1 MCQSALKAISAVV
14 LAVLLMV
21 TSGCTSGA
29 SARGSRSEVSPVTS
43 SKPSG
48 ELQEVAPPGAV
59 QQLRERLNDRAP
71 QIDVLAPANDS
82 SLPAGPWTLKL
93 NVQDW
98 PLYEDEKNGLG
109 PHLVVQL
116 DDQPPLR
123 ISSNTEAQA
132 IAMPELS
139 PGSHRLT
146 VFAARPWGEVVKAP
160 GASQQ
165 LRLHRVARNPSQLP
179 SSGSPQLI
187 AASPSDLQHSEPVLI
202 DWLLIDAP
210 LQHLRDDDA
219 RWRLRVSVNGDS
231 FLVDRQT
238 PLWLKGLKRGSNAVQ
253 LELLDGRGDPLNP
266 PFNSVVR
273 EVVIDTSPK
282 PSWQQASLSAEA
294 LAALS
299 GTPTPEPEASGAV
312 VVEKAAVPQPAPP
325 EPAEPQATEIEP
337 PAVAPETPAEPV
349 SEAQPEVAKTE
360 PSPEKPE
367 EPQPA
372 AETRTPSPASKGE
385 AEPTPATSPKLTP
398 APSPVPAPEPDPSA
412 APAPAATASTEPR
425 TAPSSRLGGS
435 ARDLVSSDGSL
446 IEAQPKGPFGGLKA
460 KLGE

>member
-1 MCQSALKAISAVV
+1 MRQSALKAISAVV
-14 LAVLLMV
+14 LSVLLMV
-21 TSGCTSGA
+21 ASGCTSGT
-29 SARGSRSEVSPVTS
+29 SARGSRSEPSPVTS

-48 ELQEVAPPGAV
+48 QLQEVAPPGAV
-59 QQLRERLNDRAP
+59 QQVRERLNDLAP
-71 QIDVLAPANDS
+71 QIEVLSPANDS
-82 SLPAGPWTLKL
+82 TLPAGPWTLKL
-93 NVQDW
+93 KVQDW
-98 PLYEDEKNGLG
+98 PLYEDETNGLG

-116 DDQPPLR
+116 DDQPPRR
-123 ISSNTEAQA
+123 ISSAAEAQGLS
-132 IAMPELS
+132 MPELS

-179 SSGSPQLI
+179 ASGSPQLI
-187 AASPSDLQHSEPVLI
+187 AASPSDLQHNEPVLI

-273 EVVIDTSPK
+273 EVVIDSSPR
-282 PSWQQASLSAEA
+282 PSWQQATLSAQG

-299 GTPTPEPEASGAV
+299 GSPEPEPVEPPAAEIQTKEPEAAPPQAAPPEAS
-312 VVEKAAVPQPAPP
+312 EPERPEPQPAPLEKTRPDPTEPPMAAEATPAPADPEP
-325 EPAEPQATEIEP
+325 EPAPAEP
-337 PAVAPETPAEPV
+337 PSAPEEEPTPPAPTAVAP
-349 SEAQPEVAKTE
+349 
-360 PSPEKPE
+360 
-367 EPQPA
+367 
-372 AETRTPSPASKGE
+372 
-385 AEPTPATSPKLTP
+385 TP
-398 APSPVPAPEPDPSA
+398 APVA
-412 APAPAATASTEPR
+412 AER

-446 IEAQPKGPFGGLKA
+446 IEAQPKGPLAGLKA
-460 KLGE
+460 KLGG

>member
-1 MCQSALKAISAVV
+1 MRQSALKAISAVV
-14 LAVLLMV
+14 LSVLLMV
-21 TSGCTSGA
+21 ASGCTSGT
-29 SARGSRSEVSPVTS
+29 SARGSSSEPSPVTS

-48 ELQEVAPPGAV
+48 QLQEVAPPGAV
-59 QQLRERLNDRAP
+59 QQVRERLNDLAP
-71 QIDVLAPANDS
+71 QIEVLSPANDS
-82 SLPAGPWTLKL
+82 TLPAGPWTLKL
-93 NVQDW
+93 KVQDW
-98 PLYEDEKNGLG
+98 PLYDDETNGLG

-116 DDQPPLR
+116 DDQPPRR
-123 ISSNTEAQA
+123 IGSAAEAQGLS
-132 IAMPELS
+132 MPELS

-179 SSGSPQLI
+179 ASGSPQLI
-187 AASPSDLQHSEPVLI
+187 AASPSDLQHNEPVLI

-273 EVVIDTSPK
+273 EVVIDSSPR
-282 PSWQQASLSAEA
+282 PSWQQASLSAQG

-299 GTPTPEPEASGAV
+299 GSPEPEPVEPPAAEIQTKGPEAAPPQAAPPEAS
-312 VVEKAAVPQPAPP
+312 EPERPEPQPAPLEETRPDPTELPMAAEATPAPADPEP
-325 EPAEPQATEIEP
+325 EPAPAEP
-337 PAVAPETPAEPV
+337 PSAPEEEPTPPAPTAVAP
-349 SEAQPEVAKTE
+349 
-360 PSPEKPE
+360 
-367 EPQPA
+367 
-372 AETRTPSPASKGE
+372 
-385 AEPTPATSPKLTP
+385 TP
-398 APSPVPAPEPDPSA
+398 APVTTVPAE
-412 APAPAATASTEPR
+412 R

-446 IEAQPKGPFGGLKA
+446 IEAQPKGPLAGLKA
-460 KLGE
+460 KLGG

>member
-1 MCQSALKAISAVV
+1 MRQSALKAISAVV
-14 LAVLLMV
+14 LSVLLMV
-21 TSGCTSGA
+21 ASGCTSGT
-29 SARGSRSEVSPVTS
+29 SARGSRSEPSPVTS

-48 ELQEVAPPGAV
+48 QLQEVAPPGAV
-59 QQLRERLNDRAP
+59 QQVRERLNDLAP
-71 QIDVLAPANDS
+71 QIEVLSPANDS
-82 SLPAGPWTLKL
+82 TLPAGPWTLKL
-93 NVQDW
+93 KVQDW
-98 PLYEDEKNGLG
+98 PLYEDETNGLG

-116 DDQPPLR
+116 DDQPPRR
-123 ISSNTEAQA
+123 ISSAAEAQGLS
-132 IAMPELS
+132 MPELS

-179 SSGSPQLI
+179 ASGSPQLI
-187 AASPSDLQHSEPVLI
+187 AASPSDLQHNEPVLI

-273 EVVIDTSPK
+273 EVVIDSSPR
-282 PSWQQASLSAEA
+282 PSWQQASLSAQG

-299 GTPTPEPEASGAV
+299 GSPEPEPLEPPAAEIQTKGPEAAPPQAAPPEAS
-312 VVEKAAVPQPAPP
+312 EPERPEPQPAPLEETRPDPTELPMAAEATPAPADPEP
-325 EPAEPQATEIEP
+325 EPA
-337 PAVAPETPAEPV
+337 PAEPRP
-349 SEAQPEVAKTE
+349 APEQAPAPPAPTPVA
-360 PSPEKPE
+360 
-367 EPQPA
+367 
-372 AETRTPSPASKGE
+372 
-385 AEPTPATSPKLTP
+385 PTPAPVTT
-398 APSPVPAPEPDPSA
+398 VPAE
-412 APAPAATASTEPR
+412 R

-446 IEAQPKGPFGGLKA
+446 IEAQPKGPLAGLKA
-460 KLGE
+460 KLGG

>member
-1 MCQSALKAISAVV
+1 MRQSALKAISAVV
-14 LAVLLMV
+14 LSVLLMV
-21 TSGCTSGA
+21 ASGCTSGT
-29 SARGSRSEVSPVTS
+29 SARGSRSEPSPVTS

-48 ELQEVAPPGAV
+48 QLQEVAPPGAV
-59 QQLRERLNDRAP
+59 QQVRERLNDLAP
-71 QIDVLAPANDS
+71 QIEVLSPANDS
-82 SLPAGPWTLKL
+82 TLPAGPWTLKL
-93 NVQDW
+93 KVQDW
-98 PLYEDEKNGLG
+98 PLYEDETNGLG

-116 DDQPPLR
+116 DDQPPRR
-123 ISSNTEAQA
+123 ISSEAEAQGLS
-132 IAMPELS
+132 MPELS

-179 SSGSPQLI
+179 ASGSPQLI
-187 AASPSDLQHSEPVLI
+187 AASPSDLQHNEPVLI

-273 EVVIDTSPK
+273 EVVIDSSLR
-282 PSWQQASLSAEA
+282 PSWQQATLSAQA

-299 GTPTPEPEASGAV
+299 GTPEPEPVTPPAAEIQTKEPETAQPEAVQPEAAPTEAS
-312 VVEKAAVPQPAPP
+312 EPERPKPQPAPLEETRPDPTELPMAAEATPAPADPEP
-325 EPAEPQATEIEP
+325 EPAPAEP
-337 PAVAPETPAEPV
+337 PSAPEEEPTPPAPTAVAP
-349 SEAQPEVAKTE
+349 
-360 PSPEKPE
+360 
-367 EPQPA
+367 
-372 AETRTPSPASKGE
+372 
-385 AEPTPATSPKLTP
+385 TP
-398 APSPVPAPEPDPSA
+398 APVTTVPAE
-412 APAPAATASTEPR
+412 R

-446 IEAQPKGPFGGLKA
+446 IEAQPKGPLAGLKA
-460 KLGE
+460 KLGG

>member
-1 MCQSALKAISAVV
+1 MRQSALKAISAVV
-14 LAVLLMV
+14 LSVLLMV
-21 TSGCTSGA
+21 ASGCTSGT
-29 SARGSRSEVSPVTS
+29 SARGSRSEPSPVTS

-48 ELQEVAPPGAV
+48 QLQEVAPPGAV
-59 QQLRERLNDRAP
+59 QQVRERLNDLAP
-71 QIDVLAPANDS
+71 QIEVLSPANDS
-82 SLPAGPWTLKL
+82 TLPAGPWTLKL
-93 NVQDW
+93 KVQDW
-98 PLYEDEKNGLG
+98 PLYDDETNGLG

-116 DDQPPLR
+116 DDQPPRR
-123 ISSNTEAQA
+123 ISSAAEAQGLS
-132 IAMPELS
+132 MPELS

-165 LRLHRVARNPSQLP
+165 LRLHRVARNASQLP
-179 SSGSPQLI
+179 ATGSPQLI

-273 EVVIDTSPK
+273 EVVIDSSPR
-282 PSWQQASLSAEA
+282 PSWQQATLSAQA

-299 GTPTPEPEASGAV
+299 GTPEPEPVTPPAAEIQTKEPETAQPEAVQPEAAPTEAS
-312 VVEKAAVPQPAPP
+312 EPERPKPQPAPLEETRPDPTELPMAAEATPAPADPEP
-325 EPAEPQATEIEP
+325 EPAPAEP
-337 PAVAPETPAEPV
+337 PSGPEQAPAPPAPTAVAP
-349 SEAQPEVAKTE
+349 
-360 PSPEKPE
+360 
-367 EPQPA
+367 
-372 AETRTPSPASKGE
+372 
-385 AEPTPATSPKLTP
+385 TP
-398 APSPVPAPEPDPSA
+398 APVTPVPAE
-412 APAPAATASTEPR
+412 R

-446 IEAQPKGPFGGLKA
+446 IEAQPKGPLAGLKA
-460 KLGE
+460 KLGG

>member
-1 MCQSALKAISAVV
+1 MRQSALKALSALV
-14 LAVLLMV
+14 LSVLLMV
-21 TSGCTSGA
+21 ASGCTSGT
-29 SARGSRSEVSPVTS
+29 SARGSSSEPSPVTS
-43 SKPSG
+43 SKPG
-48 ELQEVAPPGAV
+48 GQLQEVAPPGAV
-59 QQLRERLNDRAP
+59 QQVRERLNDRAP
-71 QIDVLAPANDS
+71 QIEVLSPANDS
-82 SLPAGPWTLKL
+82 TLPAGPWTLKL
-93 NVQDW
+93 KVQDW
-98 PLYEDEKNGLG
+98 PLYEDETNGLG

-116 DDQPPLR
+116 DDQPPRR
-123 ISSNTEAQA
+123 ISSAAEAQGLS
-132 IAMPELS
+132 MPELS

-165 LRLHRVARNPSQLP
+165 LRLHRVARNASQLP
-179 SSGSPQLI
+179 ATGSPQLI

-273 EVVIDTSPK
+273 EVVIDSSPR
-282 PSWQQASLSAEA
+282 PSWQQATLSAPA

-299 GTPTPEPEASGAV
+299 GSPEPEPLEPPAAEIQTKEPEAAPPQAAPPEAS
-312 VVEKAAVPQPAPP
+312 EPERPKPQPAPLEETRPDPTELPMAAEATPAPADPEP
-325 EPAEPQATEIEP
+325 EPAPAEP
-337 PAVAPETPAEPV
+337 PSAPEEEPTPPAPTAVAP
-349 SEAQPEVAKTE
+349 
-360 PSPEKPE
+360 
-367 EPQPA
+367 
-372 AETRTPSPASKGE
+372 
-385 AEPTPATSPKLTP
+385 TP
-398 APSPVPAPEPDPSA
+398 APVTTVPAE
-412 APAPAATASTEPR
+412 R

-446 IEAQPKGPFGGLKA
+446 IEAQPKGPLAGLKA
-460 KLGE
+460 KLGG

>member
-1 MCQSALKAISAVV
+1 MRQSALKAISAVV
-14 LAVLLMV
+14 LSVLLMV
-21 TSGCTSGA
+21 ASGCTSGT
-29 SARGSRSEVSPVTS
+29 SARGSRSEPSPVTS

-48 ELQEVAPPGAV
+48 QLQEVAPPGAV
-59 QQLRERLNDRAP
+59 QQVRERLNDLAP
-71 QIDVLAPANDS
+71 QIEVLSPANDS
-82 SLPAGPWTLKL
+82 TLPAGPWTLKL
-93 NVQDW
+93 KVQDW
-98 PLYEDEKNGLG
+98 PLYDDETNGLG

-116 DDQPPLR
+116 DDQPPRR
-123 ISSNTEAQA
+123 ISSAAEAQGLS
-132 IAMPELS
+132 MPELS

-179 SSGSPQLI
+179 ASGSPQLI
-187 AASPSDLQHSEPVLI
+187 AASPSDLQHNEPVLI

-273 EVVIDTSPK
+273 EVVIDSSPR
-282 PSWQQASLSAEA
+282 PSWQQSSLSAQG

-299 GTPTPEPEASGAV
+299 GSPEPEPVEPPAADIQAKEPETAQPETAQPEAAPTEAS
-312 VVEKAAVPQPAPP
+312 EPERPKPQPAPLEETRPDPTELPMAAEATPAPADPEP
-325 EPAEPQATEIEP
+325 EPA
-337 PAVAPETPAEPV
+337 PAEPRP
-349 SEAQPEVAKTE
+349 APEQAPAPPAPTPVA
-360 PSPEKPE
+360 
-367 EPQPA
+367 
-372 AETRTPSPASKGE
+372 
-385 AEPTPATSPKLTP
+385 PTPAPVTT
-398 APSPVPAPEPDPSA
+398 VPAE
-412 APAPAATASTEPR
+412 R

-446 IEAQPKGPFGGLKA
+446 IEAQPKGPLAGLKA
-460 KLGE
+460 KLGG

>member
-1 MCQSALKAISAVV
+1 MRQSALKAISAVV
-14 LAVLLMV
+14 LSVLLMV
-21 TSGCTSGA
+21 ASGCTSGT
-29 SARGSRSEVSPVTS
+29 SARGSRSEPSPVTS

-48 ELQEVAPPGAV
+48 QLQEVAPPGAV
-59 QQLRERLNDRAP
+59 QQVRERLNDLAP
-71 QIDVLAPANDS
+71 QIEVLSPANDS
-82 SLPAGPWTLKL
+82 TLPAGPWTLKL
-93 NVQDW
+93 KVQDW
-98 PLYEDEKNGLG
+98 PLYDDETNGLG

-116 DDQPPLR
+116 DDQPPRR
-123 ISSNTEAQA
+123 ISSAAEAQGLS
-132 IAMPELS
+132 MPELS

-179 SSGSPQLI
+179 ASGSPQLI
-187 AASPSDLQHSEPVLI
+187 AASPSDLQHNEPVLI

-273 EVVIDTSPK
+273 EVVIDSSPR
-282 PSWQQASLSAEA
+282 PSWQQASLSAQG

-299 GTPTPEPEASGAV
+299 GSPEPEPVEPPAAEIQTKEPEAAPPQAAPPEAS
-312 VVEKAAVPQPAPP
+312 EPERPEPQPAPLEETRPDPTEPPMAAEETPAPADPEP
-325 EPAEPQATEIEP
+325 EPA
-337 PAVAPETPAEPV
+337 PAEPRP
-349 SEAQPEVAKTE
+349 APEQAPAPPAPTPVA
-360 PSPEKPE
+360 
-367 EPQPA
+367 
-372 AETRTPSPASKGE
+372 
-385 AEPTPATSPKLTP
+385 PTPAPVTT
-398 APSPVPAPEPDPSA
+398 VPAE
-412 APAPAATASTEPR
+412 R

-446 IEAQPKGPFGGLKA
+446 IEAQPKGPLAGLKA
-460 KLGE
+460 KLGG

>member
-1 MCQSALKAISAVV
+1 MRQSALKAISAVV
-14 LAVLLMV
+14 LSVLLMV
-21 TSGCTSGA
+21 ASGCTSGT
-29 SARGSRSEVSPVTS
+29 SARGSRSEPSPVTS
-43 SKPSG
+43 SRPSG
-48 ELQEVAPPGAV
+48 QLQEVAPPGAV
-59 QQLRERLNDRAP
+59 QQVRERLNDLAP
-71 QIDVLAPANDS
+71 QIEVLSPANDS
-82 SLPAGPWTLKL
+82 TLPAGPWTLKL
-93 NVQDW
+93 KVQDW
-98 PLYEDEKNGLG
+98 PLYEDETNGLG

-116 DDQPPLR
+116 DDQPPRR
-123 ISSNTEAQA
+123 ISSAAEAQGLS
-132 IAMPELS
+132 MPELS

-179 SSGSPQLI
+179 ASGSPQLI
-187 AASPSDLQHSEPVLI
+187 AASPSDLQHNEPVLI

-273 EVVIDTSPK
+273 EVVIDSSPR
-282 PSWQQASLSAEA
+282 PSWQQASLSAQG

-299 GTPTPEPEASGAV
+299 GSPEPEPVEPPAAEIQTKEPETAQPEAVQPEAAPTEAS
-312 VVEKAAVPQPAPP
+312 EPERPKPQPAPLEETRPDPTELPMAAEATPAPADPEP
-325 EPAEPQATEIEP
+325 EPAPVEP
-337 PAVAPETPAEPV
+337 PPAPEQVPAP
-349 SEAQPEVAKTE
+349 
-360 PSPEKPE
+360 
-367 EPQPA
+367 PA
-372 AETRTPSPASKGE
+372 
-385 AEPTPATSPKLTP
+385 PTPARVTT
-398 APSPVPAPEPDPSA
+398 VPAE
-412 APAPAATASTEPR
+412 R

-446 IEAQPKGPFGGLKA
+446 IEAQPKGPLAGLKA
-460 KLGE
+460 KLGG

>member
-1 MCQSALKAISAVV
+1 MRQSALKAISAVV
-14 LAVLLMV
+14 LSVLLMV
-21 TSGCTSGA
+21 ASGCTSGT
-29 SARGSRSEVSPVTS
+29 SARGSRSEPSPVTS

-48 ELQEVAPPGAV
+48 QLQEVAPPGAV
-59 QQLRERLNDRAP
+59 QQVRERLNDLAP
-71 QIDVLAPANDS
+71 QIEVLSPANDS
-82 SLPAGPWTLKL
+82 TLPAGPWTLKL
-93 NVQDW
+93 KVQDW
-98 PLYEDEKNGLG
+98 PLYEDETNGLG

-116 DDQPPLR
+116 DDQPPRR
-123 ISSNTEAQA
+123 ISSAAEAQGLS
-132 IAMPELS
+132 MPELS

-179 SSGSPQLI
+179 ASGSPQLI
-187 AASPSDLQHSEPVLI
+187 AASPSDLQHNEPVLI

-273 EVVIDTSPK
+273 EVVIDSSPR
-282 PSWQQASLSAEA
+282 PSWQQASLSAQA

-299 GTPTPEPEASGAV
+299 GSPEPEPVEPPAAEIQTKGPEAAPPQAAPPEASEPERPEPQTAPLTEARPDSTELPMAAEETPAPADPEPEPAP
-312 VVEKAAVPQPAPP
+312 VEPPPAPEQVPAPP
-325 EPAEPQATEIEP
+325 A
-337 PAVAPETPAEPV
+337 
-349 SEAQPEVAKTE
+349 
-360 PSPEKPE
+360 
-367 EPQPA
+367 
-372 AETRTPSPASKGE
+372 
-385 AEPTPATSPKLTP
+385 PTPAPVTT
-398 APSPVPAPEPDPSA
+398 VPAE
-412 APAPAATASTEPR
+412 R

-446 IEAQPKGPFGGLKA
+446 IEAQPKGPLAGLKA
-460 KLGE
+460 KLGG

>member
-1 MCQSALKAISAVV
+1 MRQSALKAISAVV
-14 LAVLLMV
+14 LSVLLMV
-21 TSGCTSGA
+21 ASGCTSGT
-29 SARGSRSEVSPVTS
+29 SARGSRSEPSPVTS

-48 ELQEVAPPGAV
+48 QLQEVAPPGAV
-59 QQLRERLNDRAP
+59 QQVRERLNDLAP
-71 QIDVLAPANDS
+71 QIEVLSPANDS
-82 SLPAGPWTLKL
+82 TLPAGPWTLKL
-93 NVQDW
+93 KVQDW
-98 PLYEDEKNGLG
+98 PLYEDETNGLG

-116 DDQPPLR
+116 DDQPPRR
-123 ISSNTEAQA
+123 ISSAAEAQGLS
-132 IAMPELS
+132 MPELS

-179 SSGSPQLI
+179 ASGSPQLI
-187 AASPSDLQHSEPVLI
+187 AASPSDLQHNEPVLI

-273 EVVIDTSPK
+273 EVVIDSSPR
-282 PSWQQASLSAEA
+282 PSWQQASLSAQA

-299 GTPTPEPEASGAV
+299 GSPEPEPVEPPAAEIQTKEPEAAPPQAAPPEAS
-312 VVEKAAVPQPAPP
+312 EPERPEPQPAPLEEARPDPTEPPMAAEATPAPIDPEP
-325 EPAEPQATEIEP
+325 EPAPAEP
-337 PAVAPETPAEPV
+337 PSGPEQAPAPPAPTAVAP
-349 SEAQPEVAKTE
+349 
-360 PSPEKPE
+360 
-367 EPQPA
+367 
-372 AETRTPSPASKGE
+372 
-385 AEPTPATSPKLTP
+385 TP
-398 APSPVPAPEPDPSA
+398 APVTPVPAE
-412 APAPAATASTEPR
+412 R

-446 IEAQPKGPFGGLKA
+446 IEAQPKGPLAGLKA
-460 KLGE
+460 KLGG

>member
-1 MCQSALKAISAVV
+1 MLS
-14 LAVLLMV
+14 
-21 TSGCTSGA
+21 
-29 SARGSRSEVSPVTS
+29 
-43 SKPSG
+43 
-48 ELQEVAPPGAV
+48 
-59 QQLRERLNDRAP
+59 
-71 QIDVLAPANDS
+71 PANDS
-82 SLPAGPWTLKL
+82 TLPAGPWTLKL
-93 NVQDW
+93 KVQDW
-98 PLYEDEKNGLG
+98 PLYEDETNGLG

-116 DDQPPLR
+116 DDQPPRR
-123 ISSNTEAQA
+123 ISSAAEAQGLS
-132 IAMPELS
+132 MPELS

-146 VFAARPWGEVVKAP
+146 VFASRPWGEVVKAP

-165 LRLHRVARNPSQLP
+165 LRLHRVARNASQLP
-179 SSGSPQLI
+179 ATGSPQLI

-273 EVVIDTSPK
+273 EVVIDSSPR
-282 PSWQQASLSAEA
+282 PSWQQASLSAQA

-299 GTPTPEPEASGAV
+299 GTPEPEPV
-312 VVEKAAVPQPAPP
+312 TPPAAEIQTKEPETAPPQPAPP
-325 EPAEPQATEIEP
+325 EASEPERPEPQTAPLTEARPDPTELPMAAEATPAPADPEPEPAPAEPPSAPEEEP
-337 PAVAPETPAEPV
+337 TPPAPTAVAP
-349 SEAQPEVAKTE
+349 
-360 PSPEKPE
+360 
-367 EPQPA
+367 
-372 AETRTPSPASKGE
+372 
-385 AEPTPATSPKLTP
+385 TP
-398 APSPVPAPEPDPSA
+398 APVTTVPAE
-412 APAPAATASTEPR
+412 R

-446 IEAQPKGPFGGLKA
+446 IEAQPKGPLAGLKA
-460 KLGE
+460 KLGG

>member
-1 MCQSALKAISAVV
+1 MRQSALKAISAVV
-14 LAVLLMV
+14 LSVLLMV
-21 TSGCTSGA
+21 ASGCTSGT
-29 SARGSRSEVSPVTS
+29 SARGSRSEPSPVTS
-43 SKPSG
+43 SRPSG
-48 ELQEVAPPGAV
+48 QLQEVAPPGAV
-59 QQLRERLNDRAP
+59 QQVRERLNDLAP
-71 QIDVLAPANDS
+71 QIEVLSPANDS
-82 SLPAGPWTLKL
+82 TLPAGPWTLKL
-93 NVQDW
+93 KVQDW
-98 PLYEDEKNGLG
+98 PLYEDETNGLG

-116 DDQPPLR
+116 DDQPPRR
-123 ISSNTEAQA
+123 ISSAAEAQGLS
-132 IAMPELS
+132 MPELS

-179 SSGSPQLI
+179 ASGSPQLI
-187 AASPSDLQHSEPVLI
+187 AASPSDLQHNEPVLI

-273 EVVIDTSPK
+273 EVVIDSSPR
-282 PSWQQASLSAEA
+282 PSWQQASLSSQA

-299 GTPTPEPEASGAV
+299 GSPEPEPVEPPAAEIQTKGPEAAPPQAAPPEASEPERPEPQTAPLTEARPDSTELPMAAEETPAPADPEPEPAP
-312 VVEKAAVPQPAPP
+312 VEPPPAPEQVPAPP
-325 EPAEPQATEIEP
+325 A
-337 PAVAPETPAEPV
+337 
-349 SEAQPEVAKTE
+349 
-360 PSPEKPE
+360 
-367 EPQPA
+367 
-372 AETRTPSPASKGE
+372 
-385 AEPTPATSPKLTP
+385 PTPAPVTT
-398 APSPVPAPEPDPSA
+398 VPAE
-412 APAPAATASTEPR
+412 R

-446 IEAQPKGPFGGLKA
+446 IEAQPKGPLAGLKA
-460 KLGE
+460 KLGG

>member
-1 MCQSALKAISAVV
+1 MRQSALKAISAVV
-14 LAVLLMV
+14 LSVLLMV
-21 TSGCTSGA
+21 ASGCTSGT
-29 SARGSRSEVSPVTS
+29 SARGSSSEPSPVTS

-48 ELQEVAPPGAV
+48 QLQEVAPPGAV
-59 QQLRERLNDRAP
+59 QQVRERLNDLAP
-71 QIDVLAPANDS
+71 QIEVLSPANDS
-82 SLPAGPWTLKL
+82 TLPAGPWTLKL
-93 NVQDW
+93 KVQDW
-98 PLYEDEKNGLG
+98 PLYEDETNGLG

-116 DDQPPLR
+116 DDQPPRR
-123 ISSNTEAQA
+123 ISSAAEAQGLS
-132 IAMPELS
+132 MPELS

-179 SSGSPQLI
+179 ASGSPQLI
-187 AASPSDLQHSEPVLI
+187 AASPSDLQHNEPVLI

-273 EVVIDTSPK
+273 EVVIDSSPR
-282 PSWQQASLSAEA
+282 PSWQQASLSAQA

-299 GTPTPEPEASGAV
+299 GSPEPEPVAPPAAEIQTKKPEAAPPQAAPPEAS
-312 VVEKAAVPQPAPP
+312 EPERPEPQPAPLEEARPDPTELPMAAEATPAPADPEP
-325 EPAEPQATEIEP
+325 EPAPAEP
-337 PAVAPETPAEPV
+337 PSAPEEEPTPPAPTAVAP
-349 SEAQPEVAKTE
+349 
-360 PSPEKPE
+360 
-367 EPQPA
+367 
-372 AETRTPSPASKGE
+372 
-385 AEPTPATSPKLTP
+385 TP
-398 APSPVPAPEPDPSA
+398 APVTTVPAE
-412 APAPAATASTEPR
+412 R

-446 IEAQPKGPFGGLKA
+446 IEAQPKGPLAGLKA
-460 KLGE
+460 KLGG

>member
-1 MCQSALKAISAVV
+1 
-14 LAVLLMV
+14 
-21 TSGCTSGA
+21 
-29 SARGSRSEVSPVTS
+29 
-43 SKPSG
+43 
-48 ELQEVAPPGAV
+48 
-59 QQLRERLNDRAP
+59 LNDLAP
-71 QIDVLAPANDS
+71 QIEVLSPANDS
-82 SLPAGPWTLKL
+82 TLPAGPWTLKL
-93 NVQDW
+93 KVQDW
-98 PLYEDEKNGLG
+98 PLYEDETNGLG

-116 DDQPPLR
+116 DDQPPRR
-123 ISSNTEAQA
+123 ISSAAEAQGLS
-132 IAMPELS
+132 MPELS

-179 SSGSPQLI
+179 ASGSPQLI
-187 AASPSDLQHSEPVLI
+187 AASPSDLQHNEPVLI

-273 EVVIDTSPK
+273 EVVIDSSPR
-282 PSWQQASLSAEA
+282 PSWQQASLSAQG

-299 GTPTPEPEASGAV
+299 GSPEPEPVEPPAAEIQTKGPEAAPPQAAPPEAS
-312 VVEKAAVPQPAPP
+312 EPERPEPQPAPLEKTRPDPTELPMAAEATPAPADPEP
-325 EPAEPQATEIEP
+325 EPA
-337 PAVAPETPAEPV
+337 PAEPRP
-349 SEAQPEVAKTE
+349 APEQAPAPPAPTPVA
-360 PSPEKPE
+360 
-367 EPQPA
+367 
-372 AETRTPSPASKGE
+372 
-385 AEPTPATSPKLTP
+385 PTPAPVT
-398 APSPVPAPEPDPSA
+398 PVPAE
-412 APAPAATASTEPR
+412 R
-425 TAPSSRLGGS
+425 TAPSSRLSGS

-446 IEAQPKGPFGGLKA
+446 IEAQPKGPLAGLKA
-460 KLGE
+460 KLGG

>member
-1 MCQSALKAISAVV
+1 MRQSALKAISAVV
-14 LAVLLMV
+14 LSVLLMV
-21 TSGCTSGA
+21 ASGCTSGT
-29 SARGSRSEVSPVTS
+29 SARGSRSEPSPVTS

-48 ELQEVAPPGAV
+48 QLQEVAPPGAV
-59 QQLRERLNDRAP
+59 QQVRERLNDRAP
-71 QIDVLAPANDS
+71 QIEVLSPANDS
-82 SLPAGPWTLKL
+82 TLPAGPWTLKL
-93 NVQDW
+93 KVQDW
-98 PLYEDEKNGLG
+98 PLYEDETNGLG

-116 DDQPPLR
+116 DDQPPRR
-123 ISSNTEAQA
+123 ISSAAEAQGLS
-132 IAMPELS
+132 MPELS

-179 SSGSPQLI
+179 ASGSPQLI
-187 AASPSDLQHSEPVLI
+187 AASPSDLQHNEPVLI

-273 EVVIDTSPK
+273 EVVIDSSPR
-282 PSWQQASLSAEA
+282 PSWQQASLSAQG

-299 GTPTPEPEASGAV
+299 GSPEPEPVEPPAAEIQTKGPEAAPPQAAPPEAS
-312 VVEKAAVPQPAPP
+312 EPERPEPQPAPLEETRPDPTELPMAAEATPAPADPEP
-325 EPAEPQATEIEP
+325 EPAPAEP
-337 PAVAPETPAEPV
+337 PSAPEEEPTPPAPTAVAP
-349 SEAQPEVAKTE
+349 
-360 PSPEKPE
+360 
-367 EPQPA
+367 
-372 AETRTPSPASKGE
+372 
-385 AEPTPATSPKLTP
+385 TP
-398 APSPVPAPEPDPSA
+398 APVTTVPAE
-412 APAPAATASTEPR
+412 R

-446 IEAQPKGPFGGLKA
+446 IEAQPKGPLAGLKA
-460 KLGE
+460 KLGG

>member
-1 MCQSALKAISAVV
+1 MRQSALKALSALV
-14 LAVLLMV
+14 LSVLLIV
-21 TSGCTSGA
+21 ASGCTSGT
-29 SARGSRSEVSPVTS
+29 SARGSSSEPSPVTS
-43 SKPSG
+43 SKPG
-48 ELQEVAPPGAV
+48 GQLQEVAPPGAV
-59 QQLRERLNDRAP
+59 QQVRERLNDRAP
-71 QIDVLAPANDS
+71 QIEVLSPANDS
-82 SLPAGPWTLKL
+82 TLPAGPWTLKL
-93 NVQDW
+93 KVQDW
-98 PLYEDEKNGLG
+98 PLYGDETNGLG

-116 DDQPPLR
+116 DDQPPRR
-123 ISSNTEAQA
+123 ISSAAEAQGLS
-132 IAMPELS
+132 MPELS

-165 LRLHRVARNPSQLP
+165 LRLHRVARNASQLP
-179 SSGSPQLI
+179 ATGSPQLI

-273 EVVIDTSPK
+273 EVVIDSSPR
-282 PSWQQASLSAEA
+282 PSWQQATLSAQA

-299 GTPTPEPEASGAV
+299 GTPEPEPVTPPAAEIQTKEPEAAPPQ
-312 VVEKAAVPQPAPP
+312 AAPPEASEPERPEPQPAPLEKTRPDPTEPPMAAEETPAPADPEP
-325 EPAEPQATEIEP
+325 EPAPAEPRPAPEQAPAPTAP
-337 PAVAPETPAEPV
+337 TAVAP
-349 SEAQPEVAKTE
+349 
-360 PSPEKPE
+360 
-367 EPQPA
+367 
-372 AETRTPSPASKGE
+372 
-385 AEPTPATSPKLTP
+385 TP
-398 APSPVPAPEPDPSA
+398 APVTPVPAE
-412 APAPAATASTEPR
+412 R

-446 IEAQPKGPFGGLKA
+446 IEAQPKGPLAGLKA
-460 KLGE
+460 KLGG